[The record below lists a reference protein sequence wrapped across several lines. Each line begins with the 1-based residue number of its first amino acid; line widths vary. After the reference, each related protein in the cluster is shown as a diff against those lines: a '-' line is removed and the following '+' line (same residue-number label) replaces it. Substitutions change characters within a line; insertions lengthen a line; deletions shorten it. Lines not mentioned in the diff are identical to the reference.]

1 MRENKYQAHVIKR
14 LKEVFPGCM
23 VLKNDSGYLQGVP
36 DLLILHG
43 TRWAMLEVKRDI
55 DADSQPN
62 QEYYRHKFDAMSFAD
77 IICPENEE
85 EVLHD
90 LQLALSFA
98 RRARVPRRQ

>member
-1 MRENKYQAHVIKR
+1 MRENKFQAHVIERIK
-14 LKEVFPGCM
+14 KEFPGCM

-55 DADSQPN
+55 DARSQPN
-62 QEYYRHKFDAMSFAD
+62 QEYYRHKFNAMSFAD
-77 IICPENEE
+77 TIAPENEE

-90 LQLALSFA
+90 LQLALSVTG
-98 RRARVPRRQ
+98 RARIPRR